1 MEQTGMQKRANK
13 VRRFLTVQFIAL
25 IGWII
30 VQSFFSLTPAGR
42 AIPYAITIVIESIW
56 WIATLLIMYFLFKQV
71 YDNFVK
77 AVLDLEEADRKLR
90 NTTNNILL
98 GLRKNQNQET

>member
-1 MEQTGMQKRANK
+1 MEQTGMQKRAHK
-13 VRRFLTVQFIAL
+13 VRRFLTVQLIAL

-30 VQSFFSLTPAGR
+30 LQSFFSLTPAGR

-77 AVLDLEEADRKLR
+77 AVLDLEEANRRLR
-90 NTTNNILL
+90 SMTNNMLL
-98 GLRKNQNQET
+98 ELSDKQEQET